1 MRTEDDLRSAL
12 RSLERETPDAEEVL
26 RRVAGRTNVV
36 TAGRGYRP
44 SRRLLAGAAAAS
56 AVIAIVVVAALVA
69 TPAPPR
75 AHGRPTS
82 PPGALGTVPRYY
94 MGFVPTDLK
103 SYEQSGLINEVYA
116 VVKDRITGQTLA
128 TLRPPRPYVTFQG
141 VYGASDDR
149 TFVLAAQSTV
159 AGSQTQREKFFYAR
173 FNPAGNTVALTPL
186 DLPGLP
192 VSNSFASA
200 ALSPDGTRLAVASQN
215 GPAQI
220 TVYSLPSGAAK
231 TWTTNI
237 SGPMPFGSGIVDML
251 SWSRTGILAFDWS
264 GSAGGEYLLNTNTA
278 GGNLLADS
286 RNALC
291 LARWAPSSVYL
302 FSTYDGY
309 LTPDGTTIIAPVAKP
324 IPLGQ
329 IPPSCS
335 GPSQPSVA
343 QPTPGP
349 TPPVTAELE
358 EFSATTGQAVG
369 ILYASQSHGANAD
382 SPVYWSN
389 PSGSVVVV
397 EGKAA
402 HGSGSQWDFGILSGS
417 TFTPIPGSSSPPL
430 IPQLAF

>member
-1 MRTEDDLRSAL
+1 MTFEEFAASRLPAVLAFAAVLTGQRATAEDIAQ
-12 RSLERETPDAEEVL
+12 EVL
-26 RRVAGRTNVV
+26 IRACARWDTIGGLDRPEFYVRKMVLNEFLSWRRR
-36 TAGRGYRP
+36 
-44 SRRLLAGAAAAS
+44 
-56 AVIAIVVVAALVA
+56 
-69 TPAPPR
+69 
-75 AHGRPTS
+75 
-82 PPGALGTVPRYY
+82 
-94 MGFVPTDLK
+94 
-103 SYEQSGLINEVYA
+103 
-116 VVKDRITGQTLA
+116 
-128 TLRPPRPYVTFQG
+128 
-141 VYGASDDR
+141 
-149 TFVLAAQSTV
+149 
-159 AGSQTQREKFFYAR
+159 
-173 FNPAGNTVALTPL
+173 
-186 DLPGLP
+186 
-192 VSNSFASA
+192 
-200 ALSPDGTRLAVASQN
+200 
-215 GPAQI
+215 
-220 TVYSLPSGAAK
+220 
-231 TWTTNI
+231 
-237 SGPMPFGSGIVDML
+237 

-349 TPPVTAELE
+349 TPPATAELE

-402 HGSGSQWDFGILSGS
+402 HGSRSQWDFGVLSGS